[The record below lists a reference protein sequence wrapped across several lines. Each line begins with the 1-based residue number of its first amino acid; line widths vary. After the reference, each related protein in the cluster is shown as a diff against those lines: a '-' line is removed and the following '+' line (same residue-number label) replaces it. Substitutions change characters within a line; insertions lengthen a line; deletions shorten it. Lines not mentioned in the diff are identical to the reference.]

1 MQNGEDEIKAED
13 RRGADRRKHSHFS
26 FADNDQRVQN
36 SLKFR
41 DIWIEAFFIQS
52 LLWAFSTLLRKEHRD
67 RYAEHIKEKI
77 LRNYAGRGLAGV
89 YPSAAMSPPKN

>member
-1 MQNGEDEIKAED
+1 MQNGEDETKAGNPE
-13 RRGADRRKHSHFS
+13 RAGHRKHSHFS

-41 DIWIEAFFIQS
+41 AIWIEAFFIQS
-52 LLWAFSTLLRKEHRD
+52 LLWAFSTLLKKGHRE

-77 LRNYAGRGLAGV
+77 LKNYAARSFAAIYL
-89 YPSAAMSPPKN
+89 SATASPPEN